1 MNNFNGNYNPG
12 MMVIPGPQTYTT
24 DGRPIQ
30 TGMYS
35 NSNRKQTSSSGSLG
49 ANFSGLIGNKV
60 TVPAVTIGEQAVITE
75 TTGKRK
81 RKSKKSEDGE
91 IVLSAEKG
99 DVEVLDKSS
108 TNSREIVEN
117 TVYSDT
123 YADTNSLTL
132 GIIGQTDELLRECK
146 QELDIIR
153 SQRNLKGRYHYINAT
168 VSTMGALLSTKL
180 QAIKE
185 INSTI
190 KAVND
195 NEYRRFKDMRAMEQG
210 DDNKAIMDAYSAF
223 ISAPVGAPEYHLP
236 GTAALTGA
244 LNGIVPAEYP
254 PAIQQ
259 NMDAGMAN
267 YLANLTP
274 EQHAMLLDSNKDI
287 EEVIV
292 YDQATG
298 SKRFQWMNT
307 RTNQPVDNMPTSSDL
322 TIQDYTIDPKLGIAK
337 NINLNDIKKVVVLN
351 KGEFDRF

>member
-1 MNNFNGNYNPG
+1 MNNFNGGFPPKMG
-12 MMVIPGPQTYTT
+12 VIPGPQAYTT

-30 TGMYS
+30 TGIYPAP
-35 NSNRKQTSSSGSLG
+35 QQPGQQSGLG

-60 TVPAVTIGEQAVITE
+60 TVPAVPIGEQAIVTE
-75 TTGKRK
+75 TASKKKRK
-81 RKSKKSEDGE
+81 GKKNENGELVVSVDSKD
-91 IVLSAEKG
+91 IV
-99 DVEVLDKSS
+99 DVSSS

-117 TVYSDT
+117 TVYADT
-123 YADTNSLTL
+123 YSDTNSMTL
-132 GIIGQTDELLRECK
+132 GIIGQTDELLRDCK
-146 QELDIIR
+146 QELDMIR
-153 SQRNLKGRYHYINAT
+153 SQRNLKGRYHYMNAT
-168 VSTMGALLSTKL
+168 VSTMGALLATKL

-190 KAVND
+190 KTVND

-244 LNGIVPAEYP
+244 LNGVVPADYP
-254 PAIQQ
+254 AAVQQ

-267 YLANLTP
+267 YLAHLTP
-274 EQHAMLLDSNKDI
+274 EQNAMLLDNNNDI

-298 SKRFQWMNT
+298 SKQFQWMNT
-307 RTNQPVDNMPTSSDL
+307 RTHQPVPNMPSSSNL

-351 KGEFDRF
+351 QGEFDKF

>member
-1 MNNFNGNYNPG
+1 MNNNNFNGGFPPIP
-12 MMVIPGPQTYTT
+12 MMPGPQSYTT
-24 DGRPIQ
+24 DVIPQ
-30 TGMYS
+30 PAPPAQQSTG
-35 NSNRKQTSSSGSLG
+35 GLG

-60 TVPAVTIGEQAVITE
+60 TVPAVPVGGQTVVTE
-75 TTGKRK
+75 TTTKKKRK
-81 RKSKKSEDGE
+81 AKKNDSGE
-91 IVLSAEKG
+91 LVVDTGKEVEAAEATP
-99 DVEVLDKSS
+99 V
-108 TNSREIVEN
+108 NSREVVES
-117 TVYSDT
+117 TIYAET
-123 YADTNSLTL
+123 YADTNAMTL
-132 GIIGQTDELLRECK
+132 NIIYQTDELLNDCK
-146 QELDIIR
+146 RELDVIR
-153 SQRNLKGRYHYINAT
+153 SQRGLKGRNHYINDT
-168 VSTMGALLSTKL
+168 VSTMGTLLSTKL

-190 KAVND
+190 KNVND

-223 ISAPVGAPEYHLP
+223 ISAPIGAPAYSLP

-254 PAIQQ
+254 PEIQK

-267 YLANLTP
+267 YLANLSP
-274 EQHAMLLDSNKDI
+274 EQNAMLLDSNKDI

-298 SKRFQWMNT
+298 AKRFQWMNT
-307 RTNQPVDNMPTSSDL
+307 RTNQPVPNMPISSEL

-351 KGEFDRF
+351 QGEFDKF